1 MKSAP
6 RAPASSGI
14 PLPHSLMPSPSSL
27 KADTRCRA
35 SDLPRLST
43 HTPKCT
49 PTHTPVHSPLLHPRS
64 SSIPAPCT
72 QVSQR
77 DPQQK
82 NPLFKRGAL
91 PAPQVSRS
99 AYSSPL
105 TPRRAP
111 PPHSKDTMD
120 LGKLGSHH
128 IPLPFPRD
136 GNHNRNTIT
145 NKNQTCATSNLRS
158 SLQYRRGNNT
168 NTVCHTVGETTPQGE
183 AKAPEHHPAQ
193 ATMLNN
199 SNLRPPHA
207 QTRYRNTIRGHSD
220 SNSQSDEEM
229 GTPEDNSPASSP
241 GLLPLPPIVFAMPVM
256 PNVAADMP
264 DHSVDSEAESAE
276 THTPRVN
283 MATVAPFSY
292 RQVITHTHT
301 LGVFWS
307 SADC

>member
-1 MKSAP
+1 MKSPP

-14 PLPHSLMPSPSSL
+14 PLPHSLMPSSL
-27 KADTRCRA
+27 KADTRCRDN
-35 SDLPRLST
+35 DLPRVST
-43 HTPKCT
+43 QTPKCT
-49 PTHTPVHSPLLHPRS
+49 PTHTPVHSPLLNPRG

-72 QVSQR
+72 QVLQR

-82 NPLFKRGAL
+82 SLFKRAGAI

-105 TPRRAP
+105 TQRRVP

-128 IPLPFPRD
+128 SPLPFPRD
-136 GNHNRNTIT
+136 GNHNRSTIT
-145 NKNQTCATSNLRS
+145 NKNQISGTSNLRS

-168 NTVCHTVGETTPQGE
+168 NTVCHTVSETTPKGE
-183 AKAPEHHPAQ
+183 EKALEHHPAQ
-193 ATMLNN
+193 AAMLNN
-199 SNLRPPHA
+199 SNLRPSHA
-207 QTRYRNTIRGHSD
+207 ETHYRNTIRGHSD

-241 GLLPLPPIVFAMPVM
+241 GLLPLPPIVFTMPVM
-256 PNVAADMP
+256 PKVAVDMP
-264 DHSVDSEAESAE
+264 DQSWDREADSAE

-292 RQVITHTHT
+292 RQVMHTHTHTHT
-301 LGVFWS
+301 LFWS